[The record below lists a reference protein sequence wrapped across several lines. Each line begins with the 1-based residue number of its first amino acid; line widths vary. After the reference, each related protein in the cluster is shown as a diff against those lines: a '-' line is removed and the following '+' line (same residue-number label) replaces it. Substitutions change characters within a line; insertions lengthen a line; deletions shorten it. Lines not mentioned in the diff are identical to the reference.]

1 MFMHANLDP
10 ARWQQQPGE
19 TLLEYWTS
27 LSPMAPMF
35 GTPWRF
41 ADSTYL
47 RGAAV
52 AKSPRASV
60 DPSHADTPEPHT
72 ATVDD
77 LTQIKGIG
85 PKLSQKLM
93 DAGVTRFAQIAGWSA
108 RDIDGF
114 EAAFGEVPG
123 RIARDKWVEQAA
135 GFVTGTASQAT

>member
-35 GTPWRF
+35 GKQWRF
-41 ADSTYL
+41 ADFTYL
-47 RGAAV
+47 RGATAV
-52 AKSPRASV
+52 RSRRATVNPSRADAPEPRA
-60 DPSHADTPEPHT
+60 
-72 ATVDD
+72 ATIDD

-93 DAGVTRFAQIAGWSA
+93 DAGVTSFAQIAGWTE

-123 RIARDKWVEQAA
+123 RIVRDKWVEQATA
-135 GFVTGTASQAT
+135 FVTGTAPQAK